1 MHKNPKGI
9 ISTATTSVKPEKTV
23 IAKKEETPMKEN
35 IPNKGEENQ
44 QAGWTKYDNY
54 SQNDSQNEWENP
66 KLRTKSQKHK

>member
-1 MHKNPKGI
+1 MHKTPKGI

-44 QAGWTKYDNY
+44 QAG
-54 SQNDSQNEWENP
+54 
-66 KLRTKSQKHK
+66 